1 MQSVQKKKKNIEET
15 LRYSPSKDQPS
26 RRLITQRTFA
36 RKKEKKRTT
45 PADSQPQEK
54 LRRGTWASALCRV
67 TRVVESFFP
76 SPPSYFPW
84 PHCVPALAPSTRA
97 RKRLATSRNERCC
110 AEHGDSLLCGS
121 RCSPFDS
128 SPFLFLD
135 PPHASFDLISIKRV
149 HTFCL
154 ARGGGYISSS
164 RYTRNRFPAWRT
176 TTWRWPIC
184 ECKGEMYTS
193 INFFSI
199 LFSCFEKYEM
209 LWSLTL

>member
-15 LRYSPSKDQPS
+15 LRYSPSKYQPS

-36 RKKEKKRTT
+36 RKKEK
-45 PADSQPQEK
+45 PPQPPIPNPKKNCDAEPERAHCAA
-54 LRRGTWASALCRV
+54 LRVLSRV
-67 TRVVESFFP
+67 FSL
-76 SPPSYFPW
+76 SLPSYFSW

-154 ARGGGYISSS
+154 ARGGGYIFVEIY
-164 RYTRNRFPAWRT
+164 RKP
-176 TTWRWPIC
+176 
-184 ECKGEMYTS
+184 TS
-193 INFFSI
+193 GAAGDHLAMTN
-199 LFSCFEKYEM
+199 L
-209 LWSLTL
+209 